1 MIYKQKV
8 KSNEGAKP
16 HEGLGRAFLA
26 MEIPSTKDLGQEK
39 AWSVC
44 AESREKGGSE
54 REKK

>member
-26 MEIPSTKDLGQEK
+26 VEIPSTKDLGQEK

-44 AESREKGGSE
+44 SESWEKGGSE